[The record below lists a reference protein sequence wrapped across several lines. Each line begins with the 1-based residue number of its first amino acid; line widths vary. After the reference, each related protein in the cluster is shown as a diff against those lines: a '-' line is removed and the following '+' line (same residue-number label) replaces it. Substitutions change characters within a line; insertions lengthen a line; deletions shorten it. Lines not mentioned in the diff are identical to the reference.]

1 MHANRIARIPIVTS
15 RHLTPHG
22 LGDII
27 PKIPKSDYQM
37 VDSIFDS
44 YHIFEKTMREIE

>member
-1 MHANRIARIPIVTS
+1 MHENRIARIPIVTS

-37 VDSIFDS
+37 VDSVIDS
-44 YHIFEKTMREIE
+44 YDIFKKTMQEIE